1 MRTYFS
7 STFIEKEVLNEA
19 GIYYPIKLDY
29 YKIINEEEINKQEK
43 AKFGI
48 HVVKTKY
55 KQNDTKV
62 ENKKIPYVSDDE
74 ETIENILQ
82 ILKENVVTPIA
93 VEDILQDFTKEII
106 LW

>member
-29 YKIINEEEINKQEK
+29 YKIINEEESNKQEK

-48 HVVKTKY
+48 HVVKTEY
-55 KQNDTKV
+55 KENDTRV
-62 ENKKIPYVSDDE
+62 ENKKIPYVSNDE
-74 ETIENILQ
+74 KNIEEILH

-93 VEDILQDFTKEII
+93 VEDILHDFTKKII
-106 LW
+106 L

>member
-7 STFIEKEVLNEA
+7 STFIAKEVLNEA

-29 YKIINEEEINKQEK
+29 YKIINEDEIVKQEK

-48 HVVKTKY
+48 YIVKTEY

-62 ENKKIPYVSDDE
+62 ESKKIPYVSNDE
-74 ETIENILQ
+74 KNIERILH

-93 VEDILQDFTKEII
+93 VEDVLHDFTKEII
-106 LW
+106 LL

>member
-29 YKIINEEEINKQEK
+29 YKIINKEESNKQEK

-48 HVVKTKY
+48 HVVKTEY
-55 KQNDTKV
+55 KENDTRV
-62 ENKKIPYVSDDE
+62 ENKKIPYVSNDE
-74 ETIENILQ
+74 RTIEKILH

-93 VEDILQDFTKEII
+93 VEDILHDFTKKII
-106 LW
+106 S